1 MTKDE
6 MKKAVCRAIDEAAET
21 IHKVVLDIE
30 SEPELGFKETK
41 TAAKIETYMR
51 GLGLDPKTGLALTG
65 VKSKVSGKENGPTIA
80 VLAEL
85 DAVGTPDSPKADP
98 LTGAAHTCGHFLQM
112 ASMLAAATGIVK
124 SGVMKELS
132 GNAVFFAVPAEEY
145 VEIDYRKRLRKE
157 GKIHFI
163 GGKSQLVYEGHFDD
177 IDMSMMMHSQGNAPE
192 KAVFIGK
199 SSNGFVGKTVQYVG
213 KTAHAANAPH
223 EGINALNA
231 ACLGIMGIN
240 SLRETFKED
249 DMVRVHPIITKGGD
263 LVNNVP
269 SDVRMEL
276 YVRAKTMDAIDK
288 QHKRVDAALR
298 AGGMAV
304 GAEVKI
310 ETLPGM
316 FPLACSENLNK
327 IFVDNVKEEAPD
339 TEIREAGHFTAS
351 TDMGDISHLMP
362 SIHPFIG
369 GADGG
374 LHTKDFCV
382 TDFEAAALSPG
393 KAFAMSIID
402 LLFDDAK
409 LAKDILEK
417 EKPILTKEEYLA
429 KLDGYFEG

>member
-1 MTKDE
+1 M
-6 MKKAVCRAIDEAAET
+6 
-21 IHKVVLDIE
+21 
-30 SEPELGFKETK
+30 
-41 TAAKIETYMR
+41 
-51 GLGLDPKTGLALTG
+51 
-65 VKSKVSGKENGPTIA
+65 
-80 VLAEL
+80 
-85 DAVGTPDSPKADP
+85 
-98 LTGAAHTCGHFLQM
+98 
-112 ASMLAAATGIVK
+112 
-124 SGVMKELS
+124 
-132 GNAVFFAVPAEEY
+132 
-145 VEIDYRKRLRKE
+145 
-157 GKIHFI
+157 
-163 GGKSQLVYEGHFDD
+163 
-177 IDMSMMMHSQGNAPE
+177 
-192 KAVFIGK
+192 
-199 SSNGFVGKTVQYVG
+199 
-213 KTAHAANAPH
+213 
-223 EGINALNA
+223 NA